1 MITYGV
7 LVHAFCRAV
16 IESPRVRSC
25 LRRGFAAIF
34 AGLGVNLALSER

>member
-7 LVHAFCRAV
+7 LAHAFCRAV
-16 IESPRVRSC
+16 IEWPPVQSW
-25 LRRGFAAIF
+25 LRCGFAAIF